1 MDKWSESSKE
11 KDCGSDSPSPAPTLC
26 NLAASFTHIEAYL
39 ELLYEDLPDK
49 TRGSAL
55 ILELAK
61 DPNNLEDLA
70 SSGLYYS
77 PTKNCLSCLSVLKNY
92 LSAPNRN

>member
-1 MDKWSESSKE
+1 MESSTE
-11 KDCGSDSPSPAPTLC
+11 KDSGSESPSPAPTPSGQT
-26 NLAASFTHIEAYL
+26 ASFTAIEDYL

-70 SSGLYYS
+70 SSGELHS
-77 PTKNCLSCLSVLKNY
+77 IKGGTGFEKFL
-92 LSAPNRN
+92 

>member
-1 MDKWSESSKE
+1 MESSTE
-11 KDCGSDSPSPAPTLC
+11 KDSGSESPSPAPTLSGQT
-26 NLAASFTHIEAYL
+26 ASFTAIEDYL

-70 SSGLYYS
+70 SSGELPS
-77 PTKNCLSCLSVLKNY
+77 VSSEGQDLSSHLNDKFHPATKTD
-92 LSAPNRN
+92 

>member
-1 MDKWSESSKE
+1 M
-11 KDCGSDSPSPAPTLC
+11 SDQG
-26 NLAASFTHIEAYL
+26 ASFSQMEQYL

-61 DPNNLEDLA
+61 DPNNLEDLVN
-70 SSGLYYS
+70 SG
-77 PTKNCLSCLSVLKNY
+77 KI
-92 LSAPNRN
+92 